1 MKMKGENEEGWTKSY
16 ELIGEEREEDEED
29 WD

>member
-1 MKMKGENEEGWTKSY
+1 MVEKMKGENEEGWMKSY
-16 ELIGEEREEDEED
+16 ELIGEEDEED